1 MLTRTAGSSGRRGL
15 PAARLFGPA
24 TEACR
29 TRFLLA
35 GNLAPMAATGAA
47 DDAAEDIPNW
57 RLLIFG
63 DKIGRVPAFLVP
75 ELTAMAKELP
85 GTDLD
90 RRIYYERVHA
100 LLAVTGAARS
110 ANPAGFN
117 LDEPALGRGARIRL
131 RARSGIP
138 PGMLTRR
145 RVLRREAALRA
156 RRGHREADHPTHRLA
171 RAAMT
176 RDIRGMIP

>member
-24 TEACR
+24 TKACR

-35 GNLAPMAATGAA
+35 GNLAPVAATGAA
-47 DDAAEDIPNW
+47 DDDAEDIPNW
-57 RLLIFG
+57 RLPIFG

-100 LLAVTGAARS
+100 LLAVAGAARS

-117 LDEPALGRGARIRL
+117 LDEPPSDAEREFGSVLGQAFHQGCSLADVSFAARLPSERVVAIGMRTIR
-131 RARSGIP
+131 
-138 PGMLTRR
+138 
-145 RVLRREAALRA
+145 
-156 RRGHREADHPTHRLA
+156 PTGWLERL
-171 RAAMT
+171 
-176 RDIRGMIP
+176 